1 MGFFKDIRQL
11 KQSAEELQDQ
21 LQPDRPRGLSG
32 QFKQMG
38 SMVQDANDS
47 LSALSRQQADAQRLM
62 ATGLI
67 GQATVQALRDTGMTI
82 NENPQVEFDL
92 LVSVDGRDP
101 YPVTHR
107 QVVSRLVIS
116 NFQPGASIPVRV
128 DPADPTRVL
137 IG

>member
-1 MGFFKDIRQL
+1 MEPMR
-11 KQSAEELQDQ
+11 ST
-21 LQPDRPRGLSG
+21 
-32 QFKQMG
+32 M
-38 SMVQDANDS
+38 QDANDQ

-67 GQATVQALRDTGMTI
+67 GQATVQALRDTGMMI

-92 LVSVDGRDP
+92 LVSVDGREP